1 MKVMLENE
9 AEKFLYDNGLDIVQ
23 HNLVSG
29 FDAGLVYARKIGFPV
44 VLKIAG
50 RLHKSDSGGV
60 FADIRSDSELR
71 VAYNKLA
78 KLSKTVMVQKYVYGE
93 ELLIGI
99 KADNVF
105 GMVLVFGAGGI
116 YTEIMK
122 DVSFR
127 ICPVALKDVRLMIK
141 ETKVYNILRGYR
153 NMKFCINKIER
164 ALIKLSNI
172 AMKYSNITEL
182 DINPIIVNEKQA
194 VIVDARIVFS

>member
-9 AEKFLYDNGLDIVQ
+9 AEKFLHDNGLDVVQ
-23 HNLVSG
+23 HNLVNG

-44 VLKIAG
+44 VLKTAG

-60 FADIRSDSELR
+60 FADIRSEPELR
-71 VAYNKLA
+71 AAYNKLS
-78 KLSKTVMVQKYVYGE
+78 KLSRAVVVQKYVHGE

-99 KADNVF
+99 KKDAVF
-105 GMVLVFGAGGI
+105 GQVLVFGAGGI

-127 ICPVALKDVRLMIK
+127 ICPVKLNDVRSMIK
-141 ETKVYNILRGYR
+141 ETNVYSILSGYR
-153 NMKFCINKIER
+153 NRKFCISKIEQV
-164 ALIKLSNI
+164 LIKLSNI
-172 AMKYSNITEL
+172 AMRYNTITEL
-182 DINPIIVNEKQA
+182 DINPIMVNEKQA